1 MEVKA
6 EIEEK
11 IKIAEQGGQLTFIF
25 TDTLKDETRPIEK
38 IRKPRLFA
46 AAPMDF
52 IIMFRMYFMSF
63 LAYMMENRIEN
74 ESAVRSPIFT
84 KTLT

>member
-11 IKIAEQGGQLTFIF
+11 IKIAEQGGQLTFVF

-38 IRKPRLFA
+38 VRISSSPT
-46 AAPMDF
+46 
-52 IIMFRMYFMSF
+52 
-63 LAYMMENRIEN
+63 AYR
-74 ESAVRSPIFT
+74 T
-84 KTLT
+84 